1 MKECP
6 ICFVGFKNGVRCFGS
21 CNMELCLQ
29 CFNKILKVN
38 VVDDIEYSCP
48 QCRNTC
54 IKNLDKRF
62 SKFLN
67 NNKKCLKRI
76 VILLEQR
83 LEQKSKN
90 EVDNTWEQFTLD
102 LVDEH
107 IHEHL
112 INLTPGQ
119 LYELTGGDYDNVPT

>member
-1 MKECP
+1 MRECS
-6 ICFVGFKNGVRCFGS
+6 ICFDGFKNGVKCFGS
-21 CNMELCLQ
+21 CSLVICIG

-90 EVDNTWEQFTLD
+90 EVDNTWEQFNINL
-102 LVDEH
+102 DEH

-119 LYELTGGDYDNVPT
+119 LYELTGGDYENIPT

>member
-1 MKECP
+1 MRECS
-6 ICFVGFKNGVRCFGS
+6 ICFEGFKNGVKCFGS
-21 CNMELCLQ
+21 CSLVICIG

-48 QCRNTC
+48 ACRNTS
-54 IKNLDKRF
+54 IKNLDRTF
-62 SKFLN
+62 TKFLN

-90 EVDNTWEQFTLD
+90 EVDNTWEQFNIDLD
-102 LVDEH
+102 TH

-119 LYELTGGDYDNVPT
+119 LAEITGVEYNIT